1 MQVGTSIRKGV
12 GLAVS
17 AAALLALL
25 PLGASGA
32 MADDVVANDGYVD
45 MGTDAKASITLNA
58 KADSYLNGHSFK
70 LLRIGTYERAEKN
83 KDKITGNDEITGI
96 QVGTPDNVKG
106 ETKTAYLNATGDT
119 SLPAGYE
126 DNPVGAV
133 ATKMLGFKVTDDKN
147 LTPNQ
152 DETASTGTYEGKL
165 RNFAQELA
173 GDTKGTLNG
182 KFEGATGTMAT
193 DPNTG
198 APSVKFDGLAQG
210 LYIVK
215 DVTDPAT
222 LKGAQVA
229 IPMVVGTAVGVDN
242 LDSFADAS
250 GMKLGV
256 VNMKDDVVSI
266 NKTMAEKSL
275 STGQWG
281 HFTVTTKVPLTT
293 GFTKGDYKFTVTD
306 SPSYGFNL
314 PDSKDTDHYYKVTVN
329 NKEITS
335 DVLEGI
341 LTTAT
346 QSSSMDQTSSI
357 VFEFGNAFLDHKDV
371 FPYGAEI
378 KITYALQNSG
388 KQRGIQNQVG
398 LEHSTQPGCTKA
410 NNNGTECPSDHVTPP
425 NGPVKPKTYDFK
437 LGNVLRTNGTKLVG
451 SKFTITLVKD
461 ASGADVK
468 SSTPIKFVSLG
479 NNVYTQA
486 DDASTGSDQTL
497 TINDSAAKKGILE
510 LQDIDA
516 GTYEIQQIGAPSNPH
531 LRAVMLP
538 KFNVTLTPNASNSD
552 NVDIAVQQDAW
563 HLAEKASATDYN
575 VVVNNVPSV
584 MQLPL
589 TGGAGIILAI
599 IVALV
604 LAALLGVTVVMK
616 RRHEAAAS
624 RTRV

>member
-45 MGTDAKASITLNA
+45 MGTDVKASITLNA
-58 KADSYLNGHSFK
+58 KADSYLTGHNFK
-70 LLRIGTYERAEKN
+70 LLRIGTYEKAEKN
-83 KDKITGNDEITGI
+83 KDGKITGI
-96 QVGTPDNVKG
+96 QVGTPDGVKAG
-106 ETKTAYLNATGDT
+106 AETAYKNATGDT
-119 SLPAGYE
+119 TLPAGYE

-133 ATKMLGFKVTDDKN
+133 ATKMLGFKVTDGEN

-152 DETASTGTYEGKL
+152 DETSSTGTYEGKL
-165 RNFAQELA
+165 RDFAQELA
-173 GDTKGTLNG
+173 GQSGTLND
-182 KFEGATGTMAT
+182 KFGTAASKTMGT
-193 DPNTG
+193 DSTTG
-198 APSVKFDGLAQG
+198 ASTVKFDGLAQG

-215 DVTDPAT
+215 DVTDPTT

-256 VNMKDDVVSI
+256 VNMKDDIVSI

-275 STGQWG
+275 SVGQWG

-306 SPSYGFNL
+306 SPSYGFTL
-314 PDSKDTDHYYKVTVN
+314 PASSDADHYYKVMVDGQ
-329 NKEITS
+329 EIPA
-335 DVLEGI
+335 DVFKGI
-341 LTTAT
+341 LTAT

-357 VFEFGNAFLDHKDV
+357 VFEFGDAFLDHKNV
-371 FPYGAEI
+371 FPYGADI

-388 KQRGIQNQVG
+388 KQRGIQNSVA
-398 LEHSTQPGCTKA
+398 LDHSTQPGCTKA
-410 NNNGTECPSDHVTPP
+410 NNNGQECPSDHVTPP

-437 LGNVLRTNGTKLVG
+437 LGNVLRNSTTMLTG
-451 SKFTITLVKD
+451 STFTVTLVKD
-461 ASGADVK
+461 GAGNAVR
-468 SSTPIKFVSLG
+468 TPIEFTRG
-479 NNVYTQA
+479 TGDNVYTQA
-486 DDASTGSDQTL
+486 GIASEGSSETL
-497 TINDSAAKKGILE
+497 TISDTSAKKGILE

-516 GTYEIQQIGAPSNPH
+516 GTYEIQQTGAPSNPH

-538 KFNVTLTPNASNSD
+538 KFNVTLTPDTSD
-552 NVDIAVQQDAW
+552 SDKVDIAVQQDAW
-563 HLAEKASATDYN
+563 HLAEKASDTDAANYN

-604 LAALLGVTVVMK
+604 LAALLGITVVMK

>member
-58 KADSYLNGHSFK
+58 KADSYLKDHSFK

-83 KDKITGNDEITGI
+83 KDGKITGI

-106 ETKTAYLNATGDT
+106 ETETAYKNATGDT

-133 ATKMLGFKVTDDKN
+133 ATKMLGFHVEDGEG

-182 KFEGATGTMAT
+182 KFEDTTGTMAT

-198 APSVKFDGLAQG
+198 AASVRFDGLAQG

-215 DVTDPAT
+215 DVTDPAS
-222 LKGAQVA
+222 LKGSQIA
-229 IPMVVGTAVGVDN
+229 IPMVVGTAVGAAN

-293 GFTKGDYKFTVTD
+293 GFIKGDYKFTVTD
-306 SPSYGFNL
+306 SPSYGFTL
-314 PDSKDTDHYYKVTVN
+314 PASKDTDHYYKVTVN
-329 NKEITS
+329 DKEIPA

-341 LTTAT
+341 LTAT
-346 QSSSMDQTSSI
+346 QSSSMNQTSSI
-357 VFEFGNAFLDHKDV
+357 VFEFGNAFFDHKDL
-371 FPYGAEI
+371 FPYGADI

-388 KQRGIQNQVG
+388 KQRGIQNQVD

-451 SKFTITLVKD
+451 STFTITLVKD

-486 DDASTGSDQTL
+486 DDASTGSVSTL

-516 GTYEIQQIGAPSNPH
+516 GTYEIQQTGAPSNPH

-552 NVDIAVQQDAW
+552 KVDIAVQQDAW
-563 HLAEKASATDYN
+563 HLAEKASATDAANYN

-624 RTRV
+624 RARV

>member
-1 MQVGTSIRKGV
+1 MQIGTSIRKGV

-32 MADDVVANDGYVD
+32 MADDVANDGYVD

-58 KADSYLNGHSFK
+58 KGDSYLNGHSFK
-70 LLRIGTYERAEKN
+70 LLRIGTYEKAEKN
-83 KDKITGNDEITGI
+83 KDNKITGI
-96 QVGTPDNVKG
+96 QVGTPDNVKN
-106 ETKTAYLNATGDT
+106 ETKTAYINATGDT

-133 ATKMLGFKVTDDKN
+133 ATKMLGFHTEDGEG

-193 DPNTG
+193 DSSTG
-198 APSVKFDGLAQG
+198 AASVKFDGLAQG

-215 DVTDPAT
+215 DVTNPAS
-222 LKGAQVA
+222 LKGSQIA
-229 IPMVVGTAVGVDN
+229 IPMVVGTAVGAAN

-293 GFTKGDYKFTVTD
+293 GFTKDNYKFTVTD
-306 SPSYGFNL
+306 SPSYGFTL
-314 PDSKDTDHYYKVTVN
+314 PASSDAAHYYKVRVDG
-329 NKEITS
+329 KEIAS
-335 DVLEGI
+335 DLLGGI
-341 LTTAT
+341 LTAN
-346 QSSSMDQTSSI
+346 QSSSLDKTSSI
-357 VFEFGNAFLDHKDV
+357 VFDFGNAFLDHKDV
-371 FPYGAEI
+371 FPYGANIE
-378 KITYALQNSG
+378 ITYALQNSG
-388 KQRGIQNQVG
+388 KQRGIQNSVS
-398 LEHSTQPGCTKA
+398 LDYSTQPGCTKE
-410 NNNGTECPSDHVTPP
+410 NNNGQECPSSTVTPP
-425 NGPVKPKTYDFK
+425 NGPVKPKTYSFK

-451 SKFTITLVKD
+451 STFTITLVKD
-461 ASGADVK
+461 ASGADVT

-479 NNVYTQA
+479 DNVYKQA
-486 DDASTGSDQTL
+486 DDASTGSAPTL

-516 GTYEIQQIGAPSNPH
+516 GTYEIQQTGAPQNPH

-538 KFNVTLTPNASNSD
+538 KFDVTLTPNADDSAKA
-552 NVDIAVQQDAW
+552 DIAVQQDAW
-563 HLAEKASATDYN
+563 HLAAKASDVEAVNYN

-604 LAALLGVTVVMK
+604 LAALLGITVVMK